1 GPLLFAVLNVL
12 TFSLQAQP
20 QGGGSPLDT
29 EASLTVNADVVEA
42 GDFTRYITLS
52 GTIHAWQEVLI
63 AAEVGGYRVEE
74 VLVDVGDYVQ
84 EGQEL
89 VRLSTAL
96 LESALQMSQA
106 TLKQRE
112 AAAHNAQMAFE
123 RGTSLAERTVRS
135 YAALVQ
141 LIREAVGAKA
151 RAEAARADV
160 AAARLRLQYARVV
173 APAEGV
179 ITCRTVSVGQ
189 IAQAGTEM
197 LRLLRQN
204 RVEW

>member
-84 EGQEL
+84 AGQQL
-89 VRLSTAL
+89 VRLSTDL
-96 LESALQMSQA
+96 LQAAVDSSAA
-106 TLKQRE
+106 ALKQAE
-112 AAAHNAQMAFE
+112 AAANNARLSLE
-123 RGTSLAERTVRS
+123 RGTQLA
-135 YAALVQ
+135 
-141 LIREAVGAKA
+141 G
-151 RAEAARADV
+151 
-160 AAARLRLQYARVV
+160 
-173 APAEGV
+173 
-179 ITCRTVSVGQ
+179 
-189 IAQAGTEM
+189 
-197 LRLLRQN
+197 
-204 RVEW
+204 